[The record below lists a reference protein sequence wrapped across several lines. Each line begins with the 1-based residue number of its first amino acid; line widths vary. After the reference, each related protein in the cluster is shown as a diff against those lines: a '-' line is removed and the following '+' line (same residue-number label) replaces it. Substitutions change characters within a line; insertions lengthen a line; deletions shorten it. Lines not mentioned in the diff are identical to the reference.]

1 METSF
6 SLNHKEY
13 IEKNKK
19 LANEGAFS
27 GMALQEWH
35 KDVCWSSMVEYFSPT
50 HWLDYGCGPA
60 WAYQWIEEDPK
71 SRRAVKISLETDS
84 KFTLYDP
91 CHSPYDTFPTESE
104 FPGVLCVDVIEH
116 IPETD
121 TKATLDYLFSV
132 CKEWMFLFI
141 STKRTARA
149 FHGEEG
155 NTHCTLK
162 TRDEWVS
169 IVNEYASKVDFP
181 VILATDYQNNT
192 FDHEGKYMTY
202 DDWNMPA
209 DLQEIIKIKRDNF
222 QKHSP
227 DEFENYPWHLTESN
241 FNV

>member
-6 SLNHKEY
+6 SLTHKEY

-35 KDVCWSSMVEYFSPT
+35 KDTCWSSMVEYFSPT
-50 HWLDYGCGPA
+50 HWLDYGCGPGY
-60 WAYQWIEEDPK
+60 AYEWTEEGP
-71 SRRAVKISLETDS
+71 RRAVAVALNTDS

-91 CHSPYDTFPTESE
+91 CHEKHNVFPTEKE
-104 FPGVLCVDVIEH
+104 FPGVMCIDVIEH

-132 CKEWMFLFI
+132 CTEWMFLFI

-149 FHGEEG
+149 FHDEDG

-169 IVNEYASKVDFP
+169 IINEYASEVNFP

-192 FDHEGKYMTY
+192 FDHNGKYMTY

-209 DLQEIIKIKRDNF
+209 DLQEIIKTKRANF
-222 QKHSP
+222 ERVSP
-227 DEFENYPWHLTESN
+227 DVFKKQPWHLTESN

>member
-6 SLNHKEY
+6 SLDHKEY

-27 GMALQEWH
+27 GKALQEWH
-35 KDVCWSSMVEYFSPT
+35 KTVCWSSMVEYYAPT

-60 WAYQWIEEDPK
+60 FPYQEN
-71 SRRAVKISLETDS
+71 RVAVTLASDTNS
-84 KFTLYDP
+84 SYTLYDP
-91 CHSPYDTFPTESE
+91 CHPPYDTFPTQKE
-104 FPGVLCVDVIEH
+104 FKGVLCVDVIEH
-116 IPETD
+116 IPEAD

-141 STKRTARA
+141 STKRTARS
-149 FHGEEG
+149 FHDEEG

-162 TRDEWVS
+162 TREEWVS
-169 IVNEYASKVDFP
+169 IINDYASKVDFP
-181 VILATDYQNNT
+181 VILATDYQNDT
-192 FDHEGKYMTY
+192 FDHQGKYMTY

-209 DLQEIIKIKRDNF
+209 ELQEIILAKRLAFVNN
-222 QKHSP
+222 SP
-227 DEFENYPWHLTESN
+227 DAFNNSPWHLTDSN